1 MNAEKLRS
9 LQIEP
14 EAKSRSQSV
23 VWIIFLVVTVISAV
37 VGYRAWPRQE
47 GERRMPGVAASSK
60 TEKPATG
67 ASAAPAVTTTSS
79 SSNQIASAAPVA
91 SSVQVAG
98 SVLTVSG
105 YIVNR
110 ERIEISPRFLGQVKW
125 IGVRKGDYVTNG
137 QVLVRLDNAEY
148 AARVKEAEGRLA
160 NARTAVE
167 KAEIDFNRASK
178 LIADKI
184 ETQQTLDDARIRL
197 DSSRA
202 SVREAEAGLEL
213 ARTYLDWTVIR
224 SPIDGVVL
232 EKLADA
238 SELVTPQSFGGTRG
252 PSTALVAIADPKDLQ
267 VEIDL
272 NEADLAKV
280 YRNQPCKVSPEAYP
294 DKSYDGYVAEI
305 APEANRQKGTLQV
318 KVQIRNPDEFLTPEL
333 SAKVDFIGKP
343 VEKGNR

>member
-1 MNAEKLRS
+1 MDAEKLRS

-23 VWIIFLVVTVISAV
+23 IWVIFLVVALVTGWVAYRAVPRKEGERHVSGQSSGSSRTPTADSAGGVPAAV
-37 VGYRAWPRQE
+37 VGSETNRPSAP
-47 GERRMPGVAASSK
+47 AAS
-60 TEKPATG
+60 A
-67 ASAAPAVTTTSS
+67 
-79 SSNQIASAAPVA
+79 QLRD
-91 SSVQVAG
+91 

-125 IGVRKGDYVTNG
+125 IGVHKGDVVTNG
-137 QVLVRLDNAEY
+137 QVLVLLDDSEY
-148 AARVKEAEGRLA
+148 VARVKEAESRLA
-160 NARTAVE
+160 NARSSVE
-167 KAEIDFNRASK
+167 KAEIDFNRAAR

-184 ETQQTLDDARIRL
+184 ETQQAVDDARIRL
-197 DSSRA
+197 DSARA
-202 SVREAEAGLEL
+202 TVREAEAALDL
-213 ARTYLDWTVIR
+213 AKTYLGWTVIR
-224 SPIDGVVL
+224 APLDGVVL

-238 SELVTPQSFGGTRG
+238 GELVTPQSFGGTRG
-252 PSTALVAIADPKDLQ
+252 PSTALVAVADPKDLQ

-280 YRNQPCKVSPEAYP
+280 HRNQLCKVSPEAYP
-294 DKSYDGYVAEI
+294 DKTYDGYVAEI

-333 SAKVDFIGKP
+333 SAKVDFIGKD
-343 VEKGNR
+343 EARR

>member
-14 EAKSRSQSV
+14 GAKSRSQSV
-23 VWIIFLVVTVISAV
+23 VWIIFLVVAVICVV
-37 VGYRAWPRQE
+37 VGYRAWPRPE
-47 GERRMPGVAASSK
+47 GERQMPGRTSSRETAAPAGAAPVPAVTSISSSNRIAAVG
-60 TEKPATG
+60 PA
-67 ASAAPAVTTTSS
+67 ASAAKVSGA
-79 SSNQIASAAPVA
+79 
-91 SSVQVAG
+91 
-98 SVLTVSG
+98 VLTVSG

-125 IGVRKGDYVTNG
+125 IGVRKGDYVTND
-137 QVLVRLDNAEY
+137 QVLVRLDDAEY
-148 AARVKEAEGRLA
+148 AARVKESEGRLA
-160 NARTAVE
+160 NARTGVE
-167 KAEIDFNRASK
+167 KAEIDFNRATK
-178 LIADKI
+178 LIANQI
-184 ETQQTLDDARIRL
+184 ETQQTLDDARLRL
-197 DSSRA
+197 ESARA
-202 SVREAEAGLEL
+202 SMRETEAALEL
-213 ARTYLDWTVIR
+213 AKTYLDWTVIR

-238 SELVTPQSFGGTRG
+238 GELVTPQSFGGTRG

-280 YRNQPCKVSPEAYP
+280 YRQQPCRVSPEAYP
-294 DKSYDGYVAEI
+294 DKVYDGFVAEI

-343 VEKGNR
+343 VEKENR

>member
-14 EAKSRSQSV
+14 EARSRSQGV
-23 VWIIFLVVTVISAV
+23 VWFIFLAVALVTAV

-47 GERRMPGVAASSK
+47 GERRLPGLAAGKS
-60 TEKPATG
+60 EKPAAAAATIPPQSSTNVVPAA
-67 ASAAPAVTTTSS
+67 AS
-79 SSNQIASAAPVA
+79 IASPDG
-91 SSVQVAG
+91 VAG

-125 IGVRKGDYVTNG
+125 IGVRKGDFVTNG
-137 QVLVRLDNAEY
+137 QVLVLLDDAEY
-148 AARVKEAEGRLA
+148 AARVKESEGRLA
-160 NARTAVE
+160 NARTTVE
-167 KAEIDFNRASK
+167 KAEIDFNRATR

-184 ETQQTLDDARIRL
+184 ETQQAVDDARIRL

-202 SVREAEAGLEL
+202 TVREAEAALEL
-213 ARTYLDWTVIR
+213 AKTYLGWTVIR
-224 SPIDGVVL
+224 SPLDGVVL

-238 SELVTPQSFGGTRG
+238 NELVTPQSFGGTRG

-280 YRNQPCKVSPEAYP
+280 SRRQACKVSPEAYP
-294 DKSYDGYVAEI
+294 GKSYDGYVAEI

-333 SAKVDFIGKP
+333 SAKVDFIG
-343 VEKGNR
+343 GSADRR